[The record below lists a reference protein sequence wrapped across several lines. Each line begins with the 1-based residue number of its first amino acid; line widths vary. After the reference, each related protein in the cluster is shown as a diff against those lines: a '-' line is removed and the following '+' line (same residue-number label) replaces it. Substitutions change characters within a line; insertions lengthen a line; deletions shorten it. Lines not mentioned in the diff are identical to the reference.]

1 MKLKSGWFKLL
12 AYYLGELLYGDEI
25 GEEDFEIQK
34 YHENELDDQFDQ
46 IVGAL

>member
-1 MKLKSGWFKLL
+1 MKVSFFLDS
-12 AYYLGELLYGDEI
+12 YYLGELLYGDEI